1 MRAAVALPLLLLFA
15 TPPLRAA
22 EPKAHRD
29 IAYTD
34 ESYLKA
40 EKLSLG
46 AIKGCI
52 PVDGDTYDVPLQ
64 IETVEQKRAD
74 AYRKKFGDEESQ
86 KALSPVTHAAKGK
99 HVPPFL
105 ILHVSDHPEVKM
117 QSEKLAKALADVGV
131 SAKAYA
137 AAGKTH
143 LTINSELGAPD
154 DKPTQE
160 MFEFIQALLKT

>member
-1 MRAAVALPLLLLFA
+1 M
-15 TPPLRAA
+15 
-22 EPKAHRD
+22 
-29 IAYTD
+29 
-34 ESYLKA
+34 
-40 EKLSLG
+40 
-46 AIKGCI
+46 
-52 PVDGDTYDVPLQ
+52 DGDTYDVPLQ

-105 ILHVSDHPEVKM
+105 ILHVSDHPEVKR
-117 QSEKLAKALADVGV
+117 QSETLAKALADVGV
-131 SAKAYA
+131 SAKAYP

-154 DKPTQE
+154 DRPTQE